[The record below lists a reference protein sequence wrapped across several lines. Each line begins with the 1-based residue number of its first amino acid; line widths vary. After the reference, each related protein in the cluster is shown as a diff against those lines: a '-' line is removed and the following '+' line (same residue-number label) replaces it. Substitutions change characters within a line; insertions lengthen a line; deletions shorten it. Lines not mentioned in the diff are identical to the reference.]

1 MNGKEFELFDE
12 YAKIT
17 SQDFKEFNS
26 SLNSQTIVKS
36 NYHKVEYDLSWLD
49 IMENTIH
56 YIDNILRNPKRFI
69 INEEELVKVE
79 KSKKVTVES
88 VIHLSQ
94 HTNLITDYDELS
106 GEVKPS
112 KILNVLK
119 EETLDTYEN
128 RFIYSLII
136 NMNNFINIYGK
147 EASRGSSVNS
157 SKNLNYEATAKK
169 GGEDINI
176 TLSLDAVNNSS
187 LDKLV
192 NGLSVK
198 DRIARLQEQI
208 TDFTSSDLY
217 KDLARMHA
225 PIVRSPIR
233 KTNVILKNPNFQKA
247 EQLWN
252 FLERYDKDLKK
263 ETRYS
268 RNLSD
273 NQDIKSKLDLSFLL
287 DYSIIDN
294 LSKSKVSATDWEE
307 INLNMLK
314 RSVKTYLD
322 FDPDINETEFLRIM
336 KKEYKEAKRIQ
347 GIRFNEI
354 KKIIESGL
362 NSRERKIK
370 QAINSI
376 KAEL

>member
-354 KKIIESGL
+354 KKIIESEL